1 MFQDE
6 ARFGRINIPRLCW
19 APMGVRPVV
28 GSQVVREY
36 TYAYAAVSP
45 VDGVMDSL
53 ILPEVN
59 TAAFELF
66 LEEVATRHADEF
78 VLMFMDGAE
87 WHTTKKLTVPKNMR
101 LAFLPPY
108 SPELNP
114 AEHLWDCIRENWF
127 SNITFKSIDAV
138 EDALV
143 EGLVALEKDAA
154 RVQSL
159 AGFNWIVNDILN
171 AT

>member
-6 ARFGRINIPRLCW
+6 ARFGRINVPRSCW
-19 APMGVRPVV
+19 APLGIRPVV
-28 GSQVVREY
+28 GSQVIREY

-59 TAAFELF
+59 TTVFALF
-66 LEEVATRHADEF
+66 LNEVATRHADEF
-78 VLMFMDGAE
+78 VIIFVDGAG
-87 WHTTKKLTVPKNMR
+87 WHTAKGLPLPDN
-101 LAFLPPY
+101 LCLSFLPPY

-114 AEHLWDCIRENWF
+114 TEHLWDCIRENWIP
-127 SNITFKSIDAV
+127 NKTFKSLDAV
-138 EDALV
+138 EDTLV
-143 EGLVALEKDAA
+143 EALLSLENDVV

-159 AGFNWIVNDILN
+159 TGFSWIVNNVLIAN
-171 AT
+171 

>member
-28 GSQVVREY
+28 GCQVVREY

-59 TAAFELF
+59 TADFELF

-78 VLMFMDGAE
+78 VLMFMDGAG
-87 WHTTKKLTVPKNMR
+87 WHTTKKKYCRSTNV
-101 LAFLPPY
+101 
-108 SPELNP
+108 S
-114 AEHLWDCIRENWF
+114 
-127 SNITFKSIDAV
+127 
-138 EDALV
+138 
-143 EGLVALEKDAA
+143 A
-154 RVQSL
+154 R
-159 AGFNWIVNDILN
+159 
-171 AT
+171 

>member
-6 ARFGRINIPRLCW
+6 ARFGRIKISRSCW
-19 APMGVRPVV
+19 APLGTRPVV
-28 GSQVVREY
+28 GSQVIREY

-45 VDGVMDSL
+45 VDGVIDSL
-53 ILPEVN
+53 ILPAVN
-59 TAAFELF
+59 ANVFTLF
-66 LEEVATRHADEF
+66 LEEVAKRHMDEF
-78 VLMFMDGAE
+78 VVMFVDGAV
-87 WHTTKKLTVPKNMR
+87 WHTTKGLTLPNNLC

-114 AEHLWDCIRENWF
+114 TEHIWDCIRENWF
-127 SNITFKSIDAV
+127 PNKTFNSLDAV
-138 EDALV
+138 EDTLV
-143 EGLVALEKDAA
+143 EALLSLEKDNV

-159 AGFNWIVNDILN
+159 TGFNWIVNNILI